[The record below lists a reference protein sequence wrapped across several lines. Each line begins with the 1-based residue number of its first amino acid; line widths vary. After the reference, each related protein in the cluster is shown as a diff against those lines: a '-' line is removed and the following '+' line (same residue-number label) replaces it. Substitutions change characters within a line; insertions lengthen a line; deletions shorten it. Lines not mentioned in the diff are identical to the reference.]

1 MPRPANPRVREALLD
16 AGERLIHER
25 GYNGAGVK
33 EIVDAA
39 GVPKGSFYGYFESKE
54 ALLVA
59 VVERYWDDVQ
69 ARHGALLED
78 SSRPPRERIQA
89 FFAAMADDHELR
101 NFALG
106 CLLGSM
112 ALEMSNVS
120 ESARTSLT
128 GLFEQWEA
136 RLAAVLDE
144 AGLPRELAA
153 ALIEAWE
160 GAAMRGKIAQDRE
173 PYERFERVT
182 LPRLLK

>member
-1 MPRPANPRVREALLD
+1 MPRPANPRVRAALLE

-59 VVERYWDDVQ
+59 VVERYWEDVQ
-69 ARHGALLED
+69 ARHGALLSD
-78 SSRPPRERIQA
+78 PGRPPRERIA
-89 FFAAMADDHELR
+89 VFFAAMADDHELR

-120 ESARTSLT
+120 EDARASLSGTSSARRSSASASSPTWCASSAPRSAPGCRCSTHRTSTRMPSTAAGSTSRRST
-128 GLFEQWEA
+128 G
-136 RLAAVLDE
+136 
-144 AGLPRELAA
+144 
-153 ALIEAWE
+153 
-160 GAAMRGKIAQDRE
+160 
-173 PYERFERVT
+173 
-182 LPRLLK
+182 